1 MCLCVKSTVYILQ
14 GNCDEG
20 GNKMLFDKNRN
31 SWETFSSIF
40 VYSVL
45 DMENIVCRFV
55 HENK

>member
-1 MCLCVKSTVYILQ
+1 MLKVQFIFYRETE
-14 GNCDEG
+14 EG
-20 GNKMLFDKNRN
+20 RKKILFDKNRN

>member
-1 MCLCVKSTVYILQ
+1 MLKVQFIFSGKLRTE
-14 GNCDEG
+14 EG

>member
-1 MCLCVKSTVYILQ
+1 MLKVQFIFYRETE
-14 GNCDEG
+14 EG
-20 GNKMLFDKNRN
+20 GNKILFDKNRN

-55 HENK
+55 HENE

>member
-1 MCLCVKSTVYILQ
+1 MLKVQFIFYRET
-14 GNCDEG
+14 GEG
-20 GNKMLFDKNRN
+20 GNKILFDKNRN